1 MAALGLTLA
10 VITLVSIRL
19 SSQSTVSANIPP
31 LLPCPLSGAFDYY
44 YNWYEGY
51 GFEQRHLLKW
61 TRDGSGILFHR
72 LMRLYSVEPDGS
84 RLHRIV
90 NGAPDHDFGPEDYF
104 GLYADMSPDNS
115 RIAYSTCFYPMGMD
129 IAKRF
134 GYQFH
139 NYEIE
144 TSNIDG
150 TERRRLTENDT
161 FEHFPVWSPDG
172 ERLAFISDRDLSTYP
187 RSLGIPEAGLYT
199 MAADGS
205 DVRSLTPSLQEDL
218 PETNDGVAMHAP
230 SWSPDGRRIAF
241 VVNEGKDHPYRRAI
255 YVVMEDG
262 SNLTRISEA
271 LSAPS
276 WSPSGERIAFARPH
290 DNGVSLFTA
299 APDGSELREVT
310 FISGPQSMG
319 RPPFDWEVLLWVER
333 VSWSPDGTRI
343 LFTCETV
350 CIANFDGSPVRSSP
364 IELPIDVD
372 MGAFKSVA
380 AWSPDGSR
388 IAVRGPDD
396 RAGAFLFTMA
406 PDGTDV
412 DILVRGGLSLVA
424 ENSGWQDVDV
434 GIASCSEGLVID
446 NPGMKP
452 GLVRDCRTLMQI
464 RDTLAANTSGSVAL
478 NWGPGTPMEQWDGV
492 TIGLVGHWSRG
503 TSETIEGPFQ
513 PLTFRVTGLSYLPS
527 LGLPLALRG
536 TIPKE
541 LSGVEELQVVNFRG
555 NMLIGGI
562 PSSLA
567 LLPNLREL
575 RLCCNELNGGIP
587 SSLGTLENLEI
598 LSLEF
603 NNLTGSIPT
612 ELGNLTNLT
621 GLYLQDNELTGSIP
635 AELGNLTNLT
645 GVYLHYNELTGS
657 IPAELGNLNNLDEL
671 NLYYNELT
679 GSIPAELGNL
689 NNLTSLD
696 LNDNELTGS
705 IPAELGNLNNLTSL
719 DLNDNELTGS
729 IPAGLGNLNNLTSLD
744 LYGNELSGCIPQ
756 ALRDVQF
763 SDLSRLELEYCE

>member
-51 GFEQRHLLKW
+51 GFEQRHLVKW
-61 TRDGSGILFHR
+61 TRDGTSILFHR
-72 LMRLYSVEPDGS
+72 LMRLYSVEADGS

-90 NGAPDHDFGPEDYF
+90 TGAPDHDFGLEDYF
-104 GLYADMSPDNS
+104 GLYADVSPDS
-115 RIAYSTCFYPMGMD
+115 GRIAYSTCFYPMGMD

-290 DNGVSLFTA
+290 DNEVSLFTA
-299 APDGSELREVT
+299 APDGSELREVA
-310 FISGPQSMG
+310 FISAPRSMG
-319 RPPFDWEVLLWVER
+319 RPPFDREILLWVER

-343 LFTCETV
+343 MFTCETV

-364 IELPIDVD
+364 IELPMDVD

-412 DILVRGGLSLVA
+412 DVLVRGGLSLVA
-424 ENSGWQDVDV
+424 DNSGWRDLDV
-434 GIASCSEGLVID
+434 GMASCSEGFVVPNLSM
-446 NPGMKP
+446 NP
-452 GLVRDCRTLMQI
+452 GLVKDCRTLMQM
-464 RDTLAANTSGSVAL
+464 RDSLTSNTIGGVAL
-478 NWGPGTPMEQWDGV
+478 NWSPGTPMEQWDGV
-492 TIGLVGHWSRG
+492 TIGLVGQWSRG
-503 TSETIEGPFQ
+503 TSEPIEGPFQ
-513 PLTFRVTGLSYLPS
+513 PLTLRVTGLSYNSTGWSPS
-527 LGLPLALRG
+527 IGDPSMWAFRE

-541 LSGVEELQVVNFRG
+541 LSSLEELQMVHFSS
-555 NMLIGGI
+555 NMLVGSEL
-562 PSSLA
+562 SSLA
-567 LLPNLREL
+567 LLRNLRDL
-575 RLCCNELNGGIP
+575 RLCCKGLNGEIDP
-587 SSLGTLENLEI
+587 SLGTLENLEI
-598 LSLEF
+598 LFLGTD
-603 NNLTGSIPT
+603 LTGSIPV

-621 GLYLQDNELTGSIP
+621 GLYLSDNELTGSIPVELGNLTNLTGLYLSDNELTGSIP
-635 AELGNLTNLT
+635 AELGKLTSLT
-645 GVYLHYNELTGS
+645 SLSLSRNKLTGS
-657 IPAELGNLNNLDEL
+657 IPAELSK
-671 NLYYNELT
+671 LT
-679 GSIPAELGNL
+679 
-689 NNLTSLD
+689 NLTSLS
-696 LNDNELTGS
+696 LSGNELT
-705 IPAELGNLNNLTSL
+705 
-719 DLNDNELTGS
+719 
-729 IPAGLGNLNNLTSLD
+729 
-744 LYGNELSGCIPQ
+744 GCIPQ
-756 ALRDVQF
+756 ALQ
-763 SDLSRLELEYCE
+763 DLQNLRYMDLDRLELEYCE